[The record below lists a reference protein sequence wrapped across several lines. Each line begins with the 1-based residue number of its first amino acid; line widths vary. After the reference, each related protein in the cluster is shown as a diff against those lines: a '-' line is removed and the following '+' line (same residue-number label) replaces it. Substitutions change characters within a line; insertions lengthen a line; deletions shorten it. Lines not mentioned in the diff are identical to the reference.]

1 MYPVIA
7 EPPSDA
13 GASQSR
19 VIAVS
24 YGVTPEALLRLS
36 GTPGGDPATMLSKI
50 SDEEESPTTLTVI
63 TMKE

>member
-1 MYPVIA
+1 MIA

-13 GASQSR
+13 GASQSS

-24 YGVTPEALLRLS
+24 YGVTPSALLRLS
-36 GTPGGDPATMLSKI
+36 GTPGGDPATI
-50 SDEEESPTTLTVI
+50 SSRMSDKAESPTTLTVI